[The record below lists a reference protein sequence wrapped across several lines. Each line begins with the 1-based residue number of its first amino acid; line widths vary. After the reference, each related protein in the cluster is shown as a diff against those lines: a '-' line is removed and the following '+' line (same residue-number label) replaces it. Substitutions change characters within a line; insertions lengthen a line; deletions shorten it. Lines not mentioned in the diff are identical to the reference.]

1 MARYAVVAFLF
12 LLTLINY
19 IDRVAISSSKA
30 PMAADLSLSD
40 QQMGAV
46 FSAFA
51 LGYALAQIPS
61 GWFADR
67 FGPRIA
73 LTAVATVWSLFTA
86 LTGAVQSLA
95 ALLVVRFFFGVT
107 EAGAF
112 PGAARAIFNWLPVG
126 ERGRANGILMS
137 GGRTGGAI
145 AFPVMAWLL
154 GHWGWRSAF
163 YLLAL
168 PGLAWALLWAFLFRD
183 HPRLPLPTE
192 PSAAALQL
200 SFSAVVRSRPML
212 LNMFQYFAG
221 NFTFFICLSWMLPY
235 LQNRYQLS
243 LGEAAGY
250 AMIPLLAGCAAQW
263 FSGFLV
269 DVLYQS
275 RLRAWSRRL
284 PAVAGF
290 SLAAS
295 AIFLVSS
302 MPTPAAAVICFAI
315 ATFGADMTISPSW
328 VYCIDIGGK
337 NSGAVSGS
345 MNMIGNLGS
354 FVSANAFPLLFGIT
368 GSAFAYFAIAALL
381 NLIAIGC
388 WLYMRPAFTAPP
400 LQPSSL
406 RGSGSHP

>member
-1 MARYAVVAFLF
+1 MARYLVVASLF
-12 LLTLINY
+12 ILTLINY
-19 IDRVAISSSKA
+19 IDRAAISSSKA
-30 PMAADLSLSD
+30 PMAAELGLSD

-73 LTAVATVWSLFTA
+73 LTAVAVVWSLFTG
-86 LTGAVQSLA
+86 LTGAVQSLGVL
-95 ALLVVRFFFGVT
+95 LLVRFLFGIT

-145 AFPVMAWLL
+145 AFPLMAWLL
-154 GHWGWRSAF
+154 GHWEWRTAF
-163 YLLAL
+163 YLLSV
-168 PGLAWALLWAFLFRD
+168 PGLLWAIFWFLLFRD
-183 HPRLPLPTE
+183 RPRTPPRQE
-192 PSAAALQL
+192 AAATPQL
-200 SFSAVVRSRPML
+200 GFREVLRSRGML

-243 LGEAAGY
+243 LAQAAGY
-250 AMIPLLAGCAAQW
+250 AMIPLLAGGAAQW
-263 FSGFLV
+263 TSGFLV
-269 DVLYQS
+269 DLLYHS
-275 RLRAWSRRL
+275 RFQPWSRRV
-284 PAVAGF
+284 PAIAGF
-290 SLAAS
+290 FLAAL

-302 MPTPAAAVICFAI
+302 MESPAAAVICFAV

-328 VYCIDIGGK
+328 VYCIDIGGR

-354 FVSANAFPLLFGIT
+354 FVSANAFPFLYGMT
-368 GSAFAYFAIAALL
+368 GSAFAYFGIAALL
-381 NLIAIGC
+381 NVVAIAC
-388 WLYMRPAFTAPP
+388 WFYMRPPFTSAPLP
-400 LQPSSL
+400 QPSS
-406 RGSGSHP
+406 